1 MDAVAGN
8 SFVSSVV
15 VFLCRS
21 SYFVN
26 LLGLKIP
33 LGLLVRASRARHAFA
48 FLSLCVVPFFV
59 YCHLSLLPYVRTSEH
74 GALVWQVLLAMWVT
88 IPTCVVG
95 FVILSRVQ
103 AAKPCAAF
111 LFVLSAE
118 ICVHLYG
125 VKLLHPTALGTTALQ
140 LMFAY
145 FEDLPVLGWLWCL
158 YHVVSIQDHAKAH
171 AGEAPI
177 AAPQG
182 PDDRVLVV
190 GNAPTLTDGRP
201 LGEEIDRFAHVARFN
216 SYTVSK
222 PDYTGSRTDFHFC
235 NGRQVASD
243 RRVKVVLPLFNA
255 SLTHAAYLFFPHM
268 EEARRITDNVTSD
281 KATVWFVDEARLL
294 ELMQKLGVAFWQVP
308 TSGMVAIDAFLSKH
322 ASVSL
327 AGFNFFQGKKIHYFE
342 ESPTQLVTS
351 WLERFVTHD
360 PLKEKLWVAGLVK
373 EGRASF
379 LAETTAKGEPREA
392 EEGKEG
398 EKGTASKKDKQP
410 RQRPS
415 LMRTILRDGVPSQ
428 FSI

>member
-1 MDAVAGN
+1 MDAAGGG
-8 SFVSSVV
+8 SFVSSVL

-33 LGLLVRASRARHAFA
+33 LGLLVRASRAKHAFA
-48 FLSLCVVPFFV
+48 FLLLCVVPFFV
-59 YCHLSLLPYVRTSEH
+59 YCHLYLLPSVRISEH

-88 IPTCVVG
+88 IPTAVVG

-103 AAKPCAAF
+103 AAKPCVAF
-111 LFVLSAE
+111 LVMVTAE

-125 VKLLHPTALGTTALQ
+125 VQLLHSTAFGTAALQ
-140 LMFAY
+140 LAFAY
-145 FEDLPVLGWLWCL
+145 FEDLPVLAWLWCL
-158 YHVVSIQDHAKAH
+158 YHVALIQDHASGH

-182 PDDRVLVV
+182 SDDRVLVV
-190 GNAPTLTDGRP
+190 GNAPTVTDGRP

-216 SYTVSK
+216 SYTVSR
-222 PDYTGSRTDFHFC
+222 PAHTGSRTDFHFC

-243 RRVKVVLPLFNA
+243 RRVRVVLPLFNA

-268 EEARRITDNVTSD
+268 EEARRITDDLTSD
-281 KATVWFVDEARLL
+281 KATAWFVDEARLL
-294 ELMQKLGVAFWQVP
+294 ALMQKLGLVFWQVP

-322 ASVSL
+322 KSVSL
-327 AGFNFFQGKKIHYFE
+327 HGFNFFQGKKIHYFE
-342 ESPTQLVTS
+342 ESPAQLVTS

-360 PLKEKLWVAGLVK
+360 PSKEKLWVAGLVR

-379 LAETTAKGEPREA
+379 LAETAPHETGQAGE
-392 EEGKEG
+392 
-398 EKGTASKKDKQP
+398 EKMDKQP